1 MPRVLRSRA
10 FDAFL
15 PDSEPGEELPNA
27 RLLPLEC
34 ITANPYQA
42 RQVFAPDKLEELT
55 ASIREHGVLEPIL
68 VQAVAAGQYRI
79 LAGERRYRAATAAG
93 LTHLPALIREDLSEE
108 AAAFITATENLQWA
122 DLDLEDEARQFAYL
136 LQLTGLSQRGLA
148 EKLGVSKDYLYRRL
162 LLLQHPELL
171 AAVRIGT
178 LSQREAIQQAL
189 HGSAAELPAPTW
201 GGYPVGQTAPTGDP
215 RPATLHPIHNPDP
228 QVEGAVS
235 HSATFSHPSSS
246 SADSFPVPASAGVVS
261 HSATFTYPGSSL
273 SVPDAPAMDAVPTL
287 IERDDLDTLTGDADR
302 DLGPLPPTVP
312 RWRYVEEAQ
321 RALRRIDARTIP
333 SGERPAWLRQVA
345 VLEALVTDLKR
356 RLIALEGEHPDAL

>member
-108 AAAFITATENLQWA
+108 AAAFITATENLQRA
-122 DLDLEDEARQFAYL
+122 DLDLEDEARQFAHL
-136 LQLTGLSQRGLA
+136 LQLTGLSQRKLA
-148 EKLGVSKDYLYRRL
+148 ERLGIGFNYLSRRVRL
-162 LLLQHPELL
+162 LEHPDLL
-171 AAVRIGT
+171 AAVREGRVPLNDALRQ
-178 LSQREAIQQAL
+178 LSEPQPPNTAATDLYPGDTNSTEDSRLYPADTILQVGSRSFAPPVPTPAPVPTYSLPPAPVREAGSVSPFHPDL
-189 HGSAAELPAPTW
+189 YHGDTN
-201 GGYPVGQTAPTGDP
+201 TA
-215 RPATLHPIHNPDP
+215 
-228 QVEGAVS
+228 
-235 HSATFSHPSSS
+235 
-246 SADSFPVPASAGVVS
+246 
-261 HSATFTYPGSSL
+261 
-273 SVPDAPAMDAVPTL
+273 L
-287 IERDDLDTLTGDADR
+287 IERDDLDRLTGDADR

-312 RWRYVEEAQ
+312 RWRYVEDAQ